1 MVPHHSKSL
10 HLMSL
15 SVGINNDPLAAA
27 KSSAALPLVVHDHFV
42 VEQISSIVRVR
53 MRWQVARVNR
63 NSNSVGHALAA
74 LTSSCG

>member
-1 MVPHHSKSL
+1 MVSHHPKSL

-42 VEQISSIVRVR
+42 VEQISSIVGVR
-53 MRWQVARVNR
+53 MRWQVSRINR
-63 NSNSVGHALAA
+63 DSNSVSHALAA
-74 LTSSCG
+74 LTSSC